1 MRRFVAAGAAFG
13 GLVWLYDHDF
23 LLNAGGPAAP
33 ISRHLLETLHLTHM
47 EYPAIVLMPLI
58 VLVLGGALTGVV
70 VGRLAAVSRG
80 A

>member
-1 MRRFVAAGAAFG
+1 MRSGAIGAVVG
-13 GLVWLYDHDF
+13 ALVWLYDYDF

-33 ISRHLLETLHLTHM
+33 ISRRLLETLHLTHM
-47 EYPAIVLMPLI
+47 EYPAIVLTPLI
-58 VLVLGGALTGVV
+58 VLVLGGALTGVL